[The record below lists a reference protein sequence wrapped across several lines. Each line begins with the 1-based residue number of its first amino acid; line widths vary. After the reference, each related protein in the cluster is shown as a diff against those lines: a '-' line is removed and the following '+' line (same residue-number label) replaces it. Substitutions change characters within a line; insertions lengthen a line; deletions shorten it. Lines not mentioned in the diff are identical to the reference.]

1 MFKMIRTPL
10 WLALIALLGVSCV
23 RFVGPE
29 DIRHDLSDQAGV
41 KLEQETGFTFTRS
54 AVWLARNFVKEED
67 FTLEG
72 VRRVEIGVYEVKD
85 YKRGQDAP
93 APLDLTRLDG
103 WEPIVRVHEP
113 GEDVMVLFKEK
124 DEVVR
129 ALLIVVAEP
138 DEWVLV
144 RIRGKLNQVM
154 EQAMEM
160 AFADV
165 DRPDLYAKTRRER
178 GLDPP
183 IEEVGEVEKAEGT
196 ETAALI
202 PDP

>member
-1 MFKMIRTPL
+1 MIRKIRISL
-10 WLALIALLGVSCV
+10 LLASTVLLGLSCV

-29 DIRHDLSDQAGV
+29 EIRHDLSDQAGV
-41 KLEQETGFTFTRS
+41 KLKQETGLTLTRS
-54 AVWLARNFVKEED
+54 AVWLARKFVDQDD

-72 VRRVEIGVYEVKD
+72 VRRIEVGVYEVKGL
-85 YKRGQDAP
+85 KGRRESP
-93 APLDLTRLDG
+93 SPLDLTRLEG
-103 WEPIVRVHEP
+103 WEPVVRVNEP
-113 GEDVMVLFKEK
+113 GEDVIVLIKEK

-129 ALLIVVAEP
+129 ALLVVVAEQ

-144 RIRGKLNQVM
+144 RIRGKLNRVL
-154 EQAMEM
+154 EEAMEM
-160 AFADV
+160 AFKDA

-183 IEEVGEVEKAEGT
+183 VDDVEPTETGE

-202 PDP
+202 SRP